1 MATTA
6 VEATAKRAEYMK
18 AHHDEFVTI
27 GHGRKAHAAYY
38 GWIADEIGR
47 ASVVLCIPFTADEI
61 RAAYATD
68 RNLNNLRLS
77 TWDDCHNWIRRM
89 AAHAGFRSWS
99 LSDTVC
105 TLKAAAV
112 AAYCEATE

>member
-6 VEATAKRAEYMK
+6 TEAAEKRAEYMK
-18 AHHDEFVTI
+18 AHHDEFVTV

-47 ASVVLCIPFTADEI
+47 AAVVRAIPFTAEEV
-61 RAAYATD
+61 RANYTID
-68 RNLNNLRLS
+68 HNLNGLAIHR
-77 TWDDCHNWIRRM
+77 WDVMDPTIRHL
-89 AAHAGFRSWS
+89 AAQAGFRWWS

-112 AAYCEATE
+112 AAYCEVTA